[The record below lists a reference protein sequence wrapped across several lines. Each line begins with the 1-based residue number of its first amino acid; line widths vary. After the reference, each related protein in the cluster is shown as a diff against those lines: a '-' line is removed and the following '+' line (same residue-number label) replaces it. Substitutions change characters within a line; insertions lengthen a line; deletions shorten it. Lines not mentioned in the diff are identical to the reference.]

1 VRRGT
6 GEVRVLSLDARPKE
20 KVTTDAV
27 VSRCVVVRTAHD
39 HVHEQKMFKMLMTG
53 ITIGNMTI
61 GKSRNT
67 GSV

>member
-1 VRRGT
+1 M
-6 GEVRVLSLDARPKE
+6 DARPKE

-27 VSRCVVVRTAHD
+27 VYRCVVVRTAHD